1 MLTYITPI
9 AGNLVLWLW
18 VVLLLA
24 MLRGTR
30 GQPPRRRWGLTLL
43 VAGWLMAC
51 PAVAGWLAWP
61 LEGWFERPSVEALR
75 ANGVHQVVVLT
86 GGGLKSP
93 PDHLAGALPDASAHR
108 FLAGLELCR
117 RLGPDCRLIFSG
129 SAGRGRGEV
138 ATADAM
144 ARLARLMAPA
154 QTVVSES
161 ISLSTAEHP
170 ANVGPLLE
178 DGHFALVTSAYHQ
191 PRALRSFRRA
201 GYRPTPFPVETLAV
215 DAGHWTAWL
224 PSSQGLATLSSIWRE
239 ALALGLYAV
248 RGW

>member
-9 AGNLVLWLW
+9 AGNIVLWLW
-18 VVLLLA
+18 VVLLVA

-30 GQPPRRRWGLTLL
+30 GQPSRRRWGAGLL
-43 VAGWLMAC
+43 LAGWLFAS
-51 PAVAGWLAWP
+51 PAVASFLALA
-61 LEGWFERPSVEALR
+61 LEGWFERPSVETLR
-75 ANGVHQVVVLT
+75 ADGVRQVVVLT
-86 GGGLKSP
+86 GGGLVST

-108 FLAGLELCR
+108 FLAGVELCR

-129 SAGRGRGEV
+129 SAGRGRGDV

-144 ARLARLMAPA
+144 ARLAGLVAPG
-154 QTVVSES
+154 QEIVSES

-178 DGHFALVTSAYHQ
+178 GGRFALVTSAYHQ
-191 PRALRSFRRA
+191 PRAMRSFRRA
-201 GYRPTPFPVETLAV
+201 GYRPTAYPVETLAV
-215 DAGHWTAWL
+215 DARHWTAWM
-224 PSSQGLATLSSIWRE
+224 PSSHGLSTLSTIWRE
-239 ALALGLYAV
+239 ILALGLYVV